1 MHSEYFE
8 ISFVTQL
15 DRLKTITGQ
24 QTDAGLAAFLAISE
38 SEIIAAREHNKIPA
52 EWLITL
58 LRVKNANPEWIL
70 SGAGPWFLPRHREA
84 GQYETGDEAAERAV
98 DWAALRCLPSH
109 VLAEELLRRIAVAQ
123 SRACCRDTE
132 NCAVEEQP

>member
-1 MHSEYFE
+1 MYYPYFTLD
-8 ISFVTQL
+8 IFTNAMTTQL
-15 DRLKTITGQ
+15 ERLKTIAGQ

-38 SEIIAAREHNKIPA
+38 SEIIAAREQNKIPA

-70 SGAGPWFLPRHREA
+70 SAEGPWFLPSHRGA
-84 GQYETGDEAAERAV
+84 GQYETGDEAAERDI
-98 DWAALRCLPSH
+98 DWAALRCLPSY

-123 SRACCRDTE
+123 SRACCGEDE
-132 NCAVEEQP
+132 NKS